1 MKRFLISLMIVFCL
15 VNLANCQLRQLMEQP
30 DTVIV
35 KAMVITKPFV
45 NIKGEVYLNMPEL
58 YLVVDSAA
66 FYVKGCY
73 SCIPKQDLMEYKDS
87 VITVK
92 IVLRRGL
99 WDTNFPYVKSRIGS
113 YVNVLKI
120 FSD

>member
-1 MKRFLISLMIVFCL
+1 MQRFLISLVVMFCV
-15 VNLANCQLRQLMEQP
+15 VNVANCQLRKLMEEP

-35 KAMVITKPFV
+35 NAKVVTKPFV
-45 NIKGEVYLNMPEL
+45 NKKGKVYLNMPEL
-58 YLVVDSAA
+58 YLVVDSVSL
-66 FYVKGCY
+66 FVKGCN
-73 SCIPKQDLMEYKDS
+73 SCVSKHDLMQYKDS

-99 WDTNFPYVKSRIGS
+99 WDTNNPYEQSRIGK

-120 FSD
+120 LSD

>member
-58 YLVVDSAA
+58 YLVVDSVA
-66 FYVKGCY
+66 FYVKNCY
-73 SCIPKQDLMEYKDS
+73 SCVSKQDLMEYKDS

-99 WDTNFPYVKSRIGS
+99 WDTNYPYVKSRIGS